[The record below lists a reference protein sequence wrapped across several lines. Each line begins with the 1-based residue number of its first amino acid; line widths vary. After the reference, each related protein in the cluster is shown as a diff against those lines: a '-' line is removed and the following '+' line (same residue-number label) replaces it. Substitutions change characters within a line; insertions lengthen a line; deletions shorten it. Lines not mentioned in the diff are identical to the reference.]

1 MTQPGSHS
9 TGVPSSLPGSGNPAG
24 GAAVA
29 AADQQLLS
37 GYVAELLD
45 PFTTRRLA
53 EVGVPGSSQC
63 LVIGAGAGSIAGWLA
78 DKLAGEG
85 EVVVTDTDPSQVPAH
100 PGVTALRHNLATD
113 PLRAADFDLIYARSV
128 TVTLPGLRELLGKL
142 VTALVPGGTIV
153 LDELE
158 TGYDPQLLDAP
169 DPDAARMFIRY
180 RRAFRSVLQLAGMEP
195 WAHST
200 HRVMGELG
208 LIDVDTECWARS
220 WRGGQPGCLLLR
232 EFVANLSRELAAA
245 GMSRLA
251 QAEFRSLLLDPR
263 LVVRGCLAISTLG
276 RRPDQPERRSSS
288 RWNSQAPAACRPG
301 RPPSG

>member
-1 MTQPGSHS
+1 MTQPGGHP
-9 TGVPSSLPGSGNPAG
+9 T
-24 GAAVA
+24 
-29 AADQQLLS
+29 DHRQLS

-53 EVGVPGSSQC
+53 QAGVPESSRC
-63 LVIGAGAGSIAGWLA
+63 LVIGAGAGTIAGWLA
-78 DKLAGEG
+78 GRLGDQG

-113 PLRAADFDLIYARSV
+113 PLHPADFDLIYARSV
-128 TVTLPGLRELLGKL
+128 MVTVPGLRELLEKL
-142 VTALVPGGTIV
+142 ATALAPGGTIV

-158 TGYDPQLLDAP
+158 TGHDPHLLDAP
-169 DPDAARMFIRY
+169 DPAAGRLFVRY

-200 HRVMGELG
+200 HRMLGELG
-208 LIDVDTECWARS
+208 LVDVDTECWARS

-232 EFVANLSRELAAA
+232 EFVANLSGELAAA
-245 GMSRLA
+245 GMSRPE
-251 QAEFRSLLLDPR
+251 QAEIRALLLDPR
-263 LVVRGCLAISTLG
+263 LVIRGCLAISTLG
-276 RRPDQPERRSSS
+276 RQPVAPGDRPGQPERRSSS
-288 RWNSQAPAACRPG
+288 RWNSHAPAACRPG